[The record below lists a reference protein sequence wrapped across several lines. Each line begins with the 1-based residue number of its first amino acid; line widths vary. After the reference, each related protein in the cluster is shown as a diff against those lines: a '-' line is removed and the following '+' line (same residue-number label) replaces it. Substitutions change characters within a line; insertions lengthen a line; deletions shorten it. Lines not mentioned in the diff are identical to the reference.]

1 MDKTANYLKVNVDN
15 FYKLKELFPNDF
27 ENRFE
32 QFSNRQIDIF
42 AIETDE
48 KFIGKMVVN
57 YSNHLLDTETIPYKR
72 VCFSHFIL
80 FKDYRNKGYGSKL
93 LEFALEDLI
102 KNGYSEFTVG
112 VEDKN
117 EIAKHIYF
125 KYGFNELIDHGNN
138 PCEYDLYLKR

>member
-48 KFIGKMVVN
+48 KFIGRMVVN

-93 LEFALEDLI
+93 LELALEDLI
-102 KNGYSEFTVG
+102 
-112 VEDKN
+112 
-117 EIAKHIYF
+117 
-125 KYGFNELIDHGNN
+125 
-138 PCEYDLYLKR
+138 